1 MGQYQRLLPPLLSL
15 SKPRHTLSS
24 SMRQILL
31 LLAFLGLSKASL
43 FQARSGHWELCQ
55 YQKDTNGRYQ
65 LGSCVP
71 SGSCDSAQQLEG
83 ENSVAE
89 VEIWKTVV
97 STISR
102 SGKVVKTVRYKVE
115 QCSSDPRYP
124 EQENLIA
131 DSKTFDRK
139 ICSNT
144 AYHTDEYLV
153 RDPKDC
159 QRFFSCQRTL
169 GAGGWVARHMSCA
182 PGTHFDGARCQA
194 GEDCVNQLHSGT
206 SDKTNQD
213 TTTETFRSTAV
224 TAETTKITPANTNTT
239 ISITTTTQSPTTTT
253 STTTSTSTTTTTAS
267 TTTRAPATTTTII
280 PTTTTTTLPTTT
292 TTTTTTSTTTTT
304 TTSSRTTTTST
315 TTTTTSTTTT
325 TTVTT
330 TSTPT
335 TITTRAPATKEMTP
349 T

>member
-1 MGQYQRLLPPLLSL
+1 MGSIKDYFHHCSV

-24 SMRQILL
+24 SMRQIFL
-31 LLAFLGLSKASL
+31 LLAFVGLSKASL

-71 SGSCDSAQQLEG
+71 GGSCDSAQQLDG
-83 ENSVAE
+83 GNSVAE
-89 VEIWKTVV
+89 VEIWRTVV

-124 EQENLIA
+124 EQENLIP
-131 DSKTFDRK
+131 DSKTFDGK

-169 GAGGWVARHMSCA
+169 GAGGWEARHMSCA

-194 GEDCVNQLHSGT
+194 GEDCVNQLHSRT

-213 TTTETFRSTAV
+213 TTTETFRSTEV

-239 ISITTTTQSPTTTT
+239 IYITTTTQSPTTT
-253 STTTSTSTTTTTAS
+253 STTISTSTTTTTATTAS

-280 PTTTTTTLPTTT
+280 PITTTTTLPTT
-292 TTTTTTSTTTTT
+292 
-304 TTSSRTTTTST
+304 
-315 TTTTTSTTTT
+315 
-325 TTVTT
+325 
-330 TSTPT
+330 
-335 TITTRAPATKEMTP
+335 I
-349 T
+349 

>member
-15 SKPRHTLSS
+15 SKPRHTLSN
-24 SMRQILL
+24 SMRQIFL

-71 SGSCDSAQQLEG
+71 GGSCDSDQQLEG

-89 VEIWKTVV
+89 GEIWRTVV

-124 EQENLIA
+124 EQENLIP
-131 DSKTFDRK
+131 DSKTFDGK

-169 GAGGWVARHMSCA
+169 GAEGWVARHMSCA

-194 GEDCVNQLHSGT
+194 GEDCVNQLQSGT
-206 SDKTNQD
+206 SDKTSQD
-213 TTTETFRSTAV
+213 TTTETFRSTEV

-239 ISITTTTQSPTTTT
+239 IYITTTTQSPTTT
-253 STTTSTSTTTTTAS
+253 STTISTSTTTTTATTAS
-267 TTTRAPATTTTII
+267 TTTITIISTTTTTISPTAPTSSTAPTSTTTTPSTTTSTATTTTM
-280 PTTTTTTLPTTT
+280 TTTTTP
-292 TTTTTTSTTTTT
+292 STTTTT
-304 TTSSRTTTTST
+304 T
-315 TTTTTSTTTT
+315 
-325 TTVTT
+325 
-330 TSTPT
+330 
-335 TITTRAPATKEMTP
+335 
-349 T
+349 

>member
-55 YQKDTNGRYQ
+55 YRKDTNGRYQ

-71 SGSCDSAQQLEG
+71 GGSCDNAQQLEG

-194 GEDCVNQLHSGT
+194 GEDCVNQLQSGT
-206 SDKTNQD
+206 PDKTSQD
-213 TTTETFRSTAV
+213 TTTETFGSTEV

-239 ISITTTTQSPTTTT
+239 IYITTTTQSPTTT
-253 STTTSTSTTTTTAS
+253 STTISTSTTTTTATTAS
-267 TTTRAPATTTTII
+267 TTTITIISTTTTTIS
-280 PTTTTTTLPTTT
+280 PTAPTSSTAPTSTTTTP
-292 TTTTTTSTTTTT
+292 STTTTT
-304 TTSSRTTTTST
+304 TTMT
-315 TTTTTSTTTT
+315 TTTT
-325 TTVTT
+325 
-330 TSTPT
+330 PI
-335 TITTRAPATKEMTP
+335 TITSRAPATTEEITLSE
-349 T
+349 